1 MSGNLRDQ
9 PFLLLLMRV
18 LRIML
23 AVSAVAMIV
32 VGGAI
37 IYSITS
43 VQKRS
48 LDSLTAAETTA
59 FILLGIFALVS
70 VMMIA
75 ATTRILHQNGQ

>member
-1 MSGNLRDQ
+1 MSGNLRDR

-70 VMMIA
+70 VLMIA

>member
-1 MSGNLRDQ
+1 MSGNLRDR

>member
-1 MSGNLRDQ
+1 MSGNLRDR

-18 LRIML
+18 LRVML
-23 AVSAVAMIV
+23 LISTAAIIV

-48 LDSLTAAETTA
+48 LDTLSAAETTA
-59 FILLGIFALVS
+59 FILLGVFALVS
-70 VMMIA
+70 VVMVF
-75 ATTRILHQNGQ
+75 ATSRILRQNGQ

>member
-1 MSGNLRDQ
+1 MNGNLRDR

-18 LRIML
+18 LRVML
-23 AVSAVAMIV
+23 AISTVAMIV

-37 IYSITS
+37 VYSIAS

-48 LDSLTAAETTA
+48 LDSLTSAEMTA

-70 VMMIA
+70 VIMVIA
-75 ATTRILHQNGQ
+75 TNRILRQNGQ

>member
-1 MSGNLRDQ
+1 MSGNLRDR

-48 LDSLTAAETTA
+48 VDSLTAAETTA

>member
-1 MSGNLRDQ
+1 MSGNLRDR

-43 VQKRS
+43 VQERS

-70 VMMIA
+70 VLMIA